1 MIAQH
6 PHCVASV
13 NLPAHDLDLH
23 IFSNRMMIA
32 TKCDTSPARRKIF
45 MVFMLQQNKVNA
57 TPHGPYTS
65 SGDSHSLTHKTQ
77 MRLCWRGQRGDK
89 LRGHGRTA
97 LCARDAKHRLRGFRS
112 QIRVCAVDRRE
123 NCFRGGDVADSSALR
138 RQGFNTE
145 LNISVSGLGLSK

>member
-77 MRLCWRGQRGDK
+77 TRG
-89 LRGHGRTA
+89 
-97 LCARDAKHRLRGFRS
+97 CAG
-112 QIRVCAVDRRE
+112 VDREATSCAATVGRLSVRVTL
-123 NCFRGGDVADSSALR
+123 NTDSVDSAHR
-138 RQGFNTE
+138 
-145 LNISVSGLGLSK
+145 SVCVPWTDGKTASEEVTWLIAQLFAVKDSIQS